1 MPDDSVQRSLGRGR
15 VHGDGD
21 VSLVG
26 CCWPHLNH
34 RRGADR
40 RADLCSGVGCM
51 GFKKLLARN
60 RGPLWLAALAF
71 IAGAAMILLAG
82 FGRFL

>member
-1 MPDDSVQRSLGRGR
+1 
-15 VHGDGD
+15 
-21 VSLVG
+21 
-26 CCWPHLNH
+26 
-34 RRGADR
+34 
-40 RADLCSGVGCM
+40 M
-51 GFKKLLARN
+51 GIKRLLARN